1 MIHCGKSGLWARPAA
16 CAGQML
22 SLVWREKIWSTCCWF
37 WSLKFVLIR
46 GLKPSH
52 KLLSAG
58 PGLSLFW
65 GDSDGT
71 MCLVGLDITLFSH
84 VTVCRFGLNCRAA
97 KCHTL
102 YGWPFGAHQSWGSS
116 VPGESPGE
124 AECFNMALLKVIQY
138 EKHYAAFIL
147 LFLIILFFIG
157 HSCFAILC

>member
-16 CAGQML
+16 CAGQTL
-22 SLVWREKIWSTCCWF
+22 PLVWREKIWFTCCWF

-52 KLLSAG
+52 KFLSAG

-71 MCLVGLDITLFSH
+71 MCLLGLDITLFSQ
-84 VTVCRFGLNCRAA
+84 VTVCRFGLNCRAP

-124 AECFNMALLKVIQY
+124 AECFDMALQSRSIWKTLCCFY
-138 EKHYAAFIL
+138 
-147 LFLIILFFIG
+147 FLIFNYFI
-157 HSCFAILC
+157 FYWT